1 MKFSICNLGC
11 KVNNYEANWYS
22 QQLGLKYEEVPFGHE
37 KADIFIINSC
47 TVTNTAGSKTRQ
59 MMHKARK
66 LNPEA
71 CICVVGCY
79 VQMEYQNENIFKD
92 CDILIGSNH
101 KTELPDL
108 IEQFLADRKRIVRV
122 EEFERCP
129 FETMNIKS
137 FNQTRAYLKIQDGC
151 NQFCSYCVIP
161 FARGRER
168 SLDPDTVIEIARQL
182 TESGHKELVLT
193 GIHTG
198 RYRYEDTDFTALVKR
213 LLNEV
218 KGLERLRVSSI
229 EVTELTDEFIQLL
242 ASDERMGKHL
252 HVPLQTGCD
261 SVLKAMRRP
270 YVTADYQAVIDKI
283 RAQVPSISISSD
295 VIVGYPQESDEE
307 FASTCD
313 FIKNSGLS
321 FLHVFPYAAKA
332 HTVAAA
338 MKGQVREEVKR
349 QRVTDLT
356 DISHGLYYNFIKKMT
371 GKEGKV
377 LFETYHDGVLSGHN
391 SEYVVVEVESERDL
405 SGQMCDVRYVAAA
418 QDHLVGELTGNQK

>member
-1 MKFSICNLGC
+1 MKYSICNLGC

-37 KADIFIINSC
+37 KADIYIINSC

-79 VQMEYQNENIFKD
+79 VQMEYQKENIFAD

-101 KTELPDL
+101 KKELPDL
-108 IEQFLADRKRIVRV
+108 IEQFLENRQKIVRV
-122 EEFERCP
+122 EDFTACP
-129 FETMNIKS
+129 FETMNIRS

-168 SLDPDTVIEIARQL
+168 SLDPDTVIEIANQL
-182 TESGHKELVLT
+182 TSSGHKEIVLT

-198 RYRYEDTDFTALVKR
+198 RYRYESTDFTALVKR
-213 LLNEV
+213 ILNEV

-229 EVTELTDEFIQLL
+229 EVTELTDEFIRLIRD
-242 ASDERMGKHL
+242 DERMGKHL
-252 HVPLQTGCD
+252 HVPLQTGSD
-261 SVLKAMRRP
+261 PVLKAMRRP
-270 YVTADYQAVIDKI
+270 YVRAEYQAAIDKI
-283 RAQVPSISISSD
+283 IAQVPSISISSD
-295 VIVGYPQESDEE
+295 VIVGFPQESDED
-307 FASTCD
+307 FRSTCE
-313 FIKNSGLS
+313 FIENSGLS

-338 MKGQVREEVKR
+338 MKGQVREETKR

-356 DISHGLYYNFIKKMT
+356 DISHGIYYTFIKKMA

-377 LFETYHDGVLSGHN
+377 LFETYHDGILSGHN
-391 SEYVVVEVESERDL
+391 SEYVMVEVESEKDL
-405 SGQMCDVRYVAAA
+405 SGQMCSVRYTEARE
-418 QDHLVGELTGNQK
+418 DHLVGELI